1 MRPKRCILISL
12 DLDKWPKI
20 IFRNLKLK
28 KLLFGVNNIVKN
40 SDTSKYV
47 YIGYVIVFDGKDSW
61 SFGNGFTRNVVT
73 FDVDNSSS
81 HHTDNCNNNFLVLDE
96 RETSG
101 VYENFGAPDKKS

>member
-1 MRPKRCILISL
+1 ME
-12 DLDKWPKI
+12 
-20 IFRNLKLK
+20 
-28 KLLFGVNNIVKN
+28 
-40 SDTSKYV
+40 
-47 YIGYVIVFDGKDSW
+47 
-61 SFGNGFTRNVVT
+61 FGNGFTRNVVT